1 MLSIKSATS
10 RISNNRIRR
19 PRSLNQNCAPDS
31 SLDSRLLTRN
41 SENVYRHR
49 VMDGSSKL
57 KDWALAIA
65 ARSTMRKARI
75 ALARRL
81 ASIMHAMLRQRTEFK
96 AA

>member
-1 MLSIKSATS
+1 
-10 RISNNRIRR
+10 
-19 PRSLNQNCAPDS
+19 
-31 SLDSRLLTRN
+31 
-41 SENVYRHR
+41 
-49 VMDGSSKL
+49 MDGSSKL